1 MTPKIIVGN
10 RIYDDR
16 GSIRFSNQLNFKKI
30 KRFYIVHNYTKNFIR
45 AWHGH
50 KKEEK
55 YISCIKGSFQ
65 ISAVKIDNFKKPS
78 KRNKVNT
85 YFLNESNNN
94 FVFIP
99 KGYANGLKSLEE
111 NSELLILST
120 SSLQES
126 VKDDFRYDANYWNP
140 WEIKYR

>member
-16 GSIRFSNQLNFKKI
+16 GSIRFSNQLTFKKI

>member
-1 MTPKIIVGN
+1 MTPKIIDGN

-16 GSIRFSNQLNFKKI
+16 GSIRFANRLDLKKI
-30 KRFYIVHNYTKNFIR
+30 KRFYIIHNYSENFIR

-55 YISCIKGSFQ
+55 YISCIKGTFQ
-65 ISAVKIDNFKKPS
+65 ISAVKIDNFKKPN
-78 KRNKVNT
+78 KKNKVHT

-94 FVFIP
+94 FIFIP
-99 KGYANGLKSLEE
+99 KGFANGLKSLEE
-111 NSELLILST
+111 NSELLVLST

-126 VKDDFRYDANYWNP
+126 MKDDFRYDANYWNP

>member
-65 ISAVKIDNFKKPS
+65 ISAVKIDNFLKPS

>member
-65 ISAVKIDNFKKPS
+65 ISAVKIDNFKPPS

>member
-16 GSIRFSNQLNFKKI
+16 GSIRFSNHLNFKKI
-30 KRFYIVHNYTKNFIR
+30 KRFYIVHNYSKNFIR

-55 YISCIKGSFQ
+55 YVGCIKGSFQ

-78 KRNKVNT
+78 KRNKVHT

-111 NSELLILST
+111 NSELLIFST